1 MLQTLEKI
9 DAQYEAEL
17 ARKAQAANEIQP
29 VVESENIPSDAVSSQ
44 YPGESNAIE
53 NNDSKIQNCSIIMNQ
68 EAAAASV
75 NTPVTPS
82 VPIPAETDSADS
94 ECKEGM
100 LKSIQFSI

>member
-29 VVESENIPSDAVSSQ
+29 VVESENIASDAVSSQ
-44 YPGESNAIE
+44 HPGESNAVE
-53 NNDSKIQNCSIIMNQ
+53 NNDSKIQNSSMNQ

-75 NTPVTPS
+75 NAPVTPS
-82 VPIPAETDSADS
+82 ASVPKPAETVTDS

-100 LKSIQFSI
+100 LKSTQFSI